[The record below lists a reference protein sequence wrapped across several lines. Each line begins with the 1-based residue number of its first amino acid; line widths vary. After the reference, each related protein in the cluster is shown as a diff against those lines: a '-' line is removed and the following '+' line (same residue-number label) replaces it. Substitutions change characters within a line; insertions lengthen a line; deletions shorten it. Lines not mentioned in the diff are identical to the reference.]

1 MSQPASTALQQE
13 IALELQVTQTFDAQQ
28 EIERRVAFLA
38 ERLTSTGL
46 RSLVLGISG
55 GVDSTTAGRLC
66 QLAVER
72 ARAAGHDATFYAMR
86 LPYGVQADEK
96 DAQLAL
102 GFIEADRV
110 LTVDVKPASDAALE
124 TALAGGTVFRDAH
137 HQDFVQGNIKARQRM
152 IAQYAVAGA
161 HDGLVVGTDHAAEA
175 VSGFFTKFGDGAA
188 DLVPLTGLTKRRVRA
203 VADVLGAPAELVWK
217 TPRRT
222 WRPST
227 RARPTRTRSGSR
239 TTTSTTSW
247 KASRSMSGPSTRSC
261 AATASPSTSVSC
273 RSRRSGT
280 AACHAAGVRRRGG
293 VVSIRAH
300 TRRPSGP
307 ASVPQLETPGTAASR
322 TRTSS
327 SGSAAVWLSTT
338 TRSISSW
345 SATCRLIRLPE
356 SATAA
361 PTSSATICSTGAS
374 SGRV

>member
-1 MSQPASTALQQE
+1 MSRPASTALQQE
-13 IALELQVTQTFDAQQ
+13 IARELQVSQTFDAER
-28 EIERRVAFLA
+28 EIERRTAFLA

-110 LTVDVKPASDAALE
+110 LTVDVKSASDAALE
-124 TALAGGTVFRDAH
+124 ASLAGGTAFRDAG

-203 VADVLGAPAELVWK
+203 VADALGAPAELVWK
-217 TPRRT
+217 V
-222 WRPST
+222 
-227 RARPTRTRSGSR
+227 PTADLETLDPG
-239 TTTSTTSW
+239 
-247 KASRSMSGPSTRSC
+247 KADEDALGVTYDDIDDFLEGKPVGEQAFDTI
-261 AATASPSTSVSC
+261 
-273 RSRRSGT
+273 
-280 AACHAAGVRRRGG
+280 VRRYHLTEHKR
-293 VVSIRAH
+293 
-300 TRRPSGP
+300 
-307 ASVPQLETPGTAASR
+307 QLP
-322 TRTSS
+322 
-327 SGSAAVWLSTT
+327 
-338 TRSISSW
+338 I
-345 SATCRLIRLPE
+345 
-356 SATAA
+356 A
-361 PTSSATICSTGAS
+361 P
-374 SGRV
+374 

>member
-1 MSQPASTALQQE
+1 MSRPASTVLQQE
-13 IALELQVTQTFDAQQ
+13 IARELEVSETFDAHE
-28 EIERRVAFLA
+28 EIERRVAFLT

-72 ARAAGHDATFYAMR
+72 AREAGHAATFYAMR

-102 GFIEADRV
+102 GFIQADRV

-124 TALAGGTVFRDAH
+124 ASLAGGTVFRDAH

-217 TPRRT
+217 TPT
-222 WRPST
+222 ADLETLDPGKADEDALGVT
-227 RARPTRTRSGSR
+227 YDDIDDFLEGKPVDERAFDTI
-239 TTTSTTSW
+239 
-247 KASRSMSGPSTRSC
+247 
-261 AATASPSTSVSC
+261 
-273 RSRRSGT
+273 
-280 AACHAAGVRRRGG
+280 VRRYRQTEHK
-293 VVSIRAH
+293 R
-300 TRRPSGP
+300 
-307 ASVPQLETPGTAASR
+307 
-322 TRTSS
+322 
-327 SGSAAVWLSTT
+327 
-338 TRSISSW
+338 
-345 SATCRLIRLPE
+345 RLPI
-356 SATAA
+356 A
-361 PTSSATICSTGAS
+361 P
-374 SGRV
+374 

>member
-102 GFIEADRV
+102 GFINADRV

-124 TALAGGTVFRDAH
+124 TVLAGGAVFRDAH

-203 VADVLGAPAELVWK
+203 VADLLGAPAELVWK
-217 TPRRT
+217 TP
-222 WRPST
+222 
-227 RARPTRTRSGSR
+227 
-239 TTTSTTSW
+239 
-247 KASRSMSGPSTRSC
+247 
-261 AATASPSTSVSC
+261 TAD
-273 RSRRSGT
+273 
-280 AACHAAGVRRRGG
+280 
-293 VVSIRAH
+293 
-300 TRRPSGP
+300 
-307 ASVPQLETPGTAASR
+307 LETLDPGKADEDALGVTYDDIDDFLEGKPVGERAFDTIVGR
-322 TRTSS
+322 Y
-327 SGSAAVWLSTT
+327 
-338 TRSISSW
+338 
-345 SATCRLIRLPE
+345 RLTEHKRRLPI
-356 SATAA
+356 A
-361 PTSSATICSTGAS
+361 P
-374 SGRV
+374 

>member
-13 IALELQVTQTFDAQQ
+13 IARELLVAETFDAQR

-72 ARAAGHDATFYAMR
+72 ARAAGHDATFFAMR

-102 GFIEADRV
+102 GFINADRV
-110 LTVDVKPASDAALE
+110 LTVDVKSASDAAL
-124 TALAGGTVFRDAH
+124 AASLAGGTVFRDAH

-203 VADVLGAPAELVWK
+203 CADALGAPAELVWK
-217 TPRRT
+217 TPT
-222 WRPST
+222 ADLETLDPGKADEDALGVT
-227 RARPTRTRSGSR
+227 YDEIDDFLEGKPVGERAFDTI
-239 TTTSTTSW
+239 
-247 KASRSMSGPSTRSC
+247 
-261 AATASPSTSVSC
+261 
-273 RSRRSGT
+273 
-280 AACHAAGVRRRGG
+280 VRRYRLTEHK
-293 VVSIRAH
+293 R
-300 TRRPSGP
+300 
-307 ASVPQLETPGTAASR
+307 QLP
-322 TRTSS
+322 
-327 SGSAAVWLSTT
+327 
-338 TRSISSW
+338 I
-345 SATCRLIRLPE
+345 
-356 SATAA
+356 A
-361 PTSSATICSTGAS
+361 P
-374 SGRV
+374 

>member
-72 ARAAGHDATFYAMR
+72 TRAAGHDATFYAMR

-102 GFIEADRV
+102 GFINADRV

-124 TALAGGTVFRDAH
+124 TVLAGGAVFRDAH

-203 VADVLGAPAELVWK
+203 VADLLGAPAELVWK
-217 TPRRT
+217 TP
-222 WRPST
+222 
-227 RARPTRTRSGSR
+227 
-239 TTTSTTSW
+239 
-247 KASRSMSGPSTRSC
+247 
-261 AATASPSTSVSC
+261 TAD
-273 RSRRSGT
+273 
-280 AACHAAGVRRRGG
+280 
-293 VVSIRAH
+293 
-300 TRRPSGP
+300 
-307 ASVPQLETPGTAASR
+307 LETLDPGKADEDALGVTYDDIDDFLEGKPVGERAFDTIVGR
-322 TRTSS
+322 Y
-327 SGSAAVWLSTT
+327 
-338 TRSISSW
+338 
-345 SATCRLIRLPE
+345 RLTEHKRRLPI
-356 SATAA
+356 A
-361 PTSSATICSTGAS
+361 P
-374 SGRV
+374 

>member
-1 MSQPASTALQQE
+1 MSRPASTVVQQE
-13 IALELQVTQTFDAQQ
+13 IARELQVSESFDAHR

-38 ERLTSTGL
+38 EALTSTGL

-72 ARAAGHDATFYAMR
+72 ARAAGHEATFYAMR

-102 GFIEADRV
+102 GFIRADRV
-110 LTVDVKPASDAALE
+110 LTVDVRPASDAALE
-124 TALAGGTVFRDAH
+124 AALAGGTVFRDAH

-217 TPRRT
+217 TPT
-222 WRPST
+222 ADLETLDPGKADEDALGVT
-227 RARPTRTRSGSR
+227 YDDIDDFLEGKPVDERAFDTI
-239 TTTSTTSW
+239 
-247 KASRSMSGPSTRSC
+247 
-261 AATASPSTSVSC
+261 
-273 RSRRSGT
+273 
-280 AACHAAGVRRRGG
+280 VRRYRLTEHK
-293 VVSIRAH
+293 R
-300 TRRPSGP
+300 
-307 ASVPQLETPGTAASR
+307 QLPIAPGH
-322 TRTSS
+322 
-327 SGSAAVWLSTT
+327 
-338 TRSISSW
+338 
-345 SATCRLIRLPE
+345 
-356 SATAA
+356 
-361 PTSSATICSTGAS
+361 
-374 SGRV
+374 